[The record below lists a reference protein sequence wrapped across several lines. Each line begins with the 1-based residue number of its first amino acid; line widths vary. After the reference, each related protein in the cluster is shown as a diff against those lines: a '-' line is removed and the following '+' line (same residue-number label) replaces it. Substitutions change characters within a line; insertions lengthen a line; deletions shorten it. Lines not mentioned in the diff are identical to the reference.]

1 MVNITIMTDESKL
14 ELLRLAVNKSDSLA
28 EAEKYAK
35 LVLGIEQKDVDS
47 LLDSDNFHAP
57 YKLFVK
63 YANGVHSETFT
74 HLEGTPIGISV
85 FVLGKRDMSFTVGL
99 RDKGVFTLLKD
110 DDSDDEDVKYYPREV
125 DALHD
130 WDAEANTASIIK
142 RGTDIPLI
150 EGEFIPS
157 LAQLAFIG
165 HIIEPLNESLK
176 IVGGE
181 PLDTVARYLSSTES
195 DASGAW
201 YLYLNDGTLDG
212 WTGKSQGKT
221 HVRPVSVF

>member
-1 MVNITIMTDESKL
+1 MTDESKL
-14 ELLRLAVNKSDSLA
+14 ELLRLAVNKSDILA
-28 EAEKYAK
+28 DAEKYAK
-35 LVLGIEQKDVDS
+35 LVLGIEQKDIDS
-47 LLDSDNFHAP
+47 LFDSDNFHVP

-63 YANGVHSETFT
+63 YANGAHDENFN
-74 HLEGTPIGISV
+74 HLYGTPMGISV

-99 RDKGVFTLLKD
+99 RYKGVFSLLKD
-110 DDSDDEDVKYYPREV
+110 DDSEDEEVKYYPREV

-130 WDAEANTASIIK
+130 WNAEANTASIIK
-142 RGTDIPLI
+142 RGTDIPLK

-181 PLDTVARYLSSTES
+181 PLDTYSRYWSSTEGN
-195 DASGAW
+195 ASNAW
-201 YLYLNDGTLDG
+201 LLNFSDGTLDFWG
-212 WTGKSQGKT
+212 NKSQYKI
-221 HVRPVSVF
+221 HVRTVSAF